1 MLQGWVAHD
10 FAMWGIAR
18 HHAIASRHPL
28 FPVDR
33 FGGRVVTHG
42 SPVASPLHAEHQRA
56 GERNSAGEMRA
67 ARQHQQR
74 WHHRGETELR
84 ARR

>member
-56 GERNSAGEMRA
+56 ATGSHRSRAGS
-67 ARQHQQR
+67 
-74 WHHRGETELR
+74 GNKGVFS
-84 ARR
+84 